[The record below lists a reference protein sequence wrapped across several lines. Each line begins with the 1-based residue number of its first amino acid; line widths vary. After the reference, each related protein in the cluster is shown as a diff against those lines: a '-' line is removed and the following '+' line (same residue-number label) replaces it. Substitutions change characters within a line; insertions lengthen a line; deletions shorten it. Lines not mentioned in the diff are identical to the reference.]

1 MAAFVLVLA
10 PTRSTQSR
18 CRKPDDTSARIVHYV
33 TFLLTDT
40 SQASA
45 RARDSIGIA
54 NVQPSQIAAVTD
66 TRTCSK
72 IGTFFDHFEGV
83 TRTARRVYTSSF
95 SRTWFSDRAGGPSFF
110 PRPNRPA
117 LKDLLSGGRQI
128 LRACGAQDD
137 RPVPFAKSSP
147 PVPLSA
153 YAERGNDGTDCGF
166 PSPEGRGDQRG
177 DDKSA
182 RHARERRTFLWS
194 SFEP

>member
-83 TRTARRVYTSSF
+83 TRTARRVYAYSI
-95 SRTWFSDRAGGPSFF
+95 GPTRFV
-110 PRPNRPA
+110 
-117 LKDLLSGGRQI
+117 
-128 LRACGAQDD
+128 AQD
-137 RPVPFAKSSP
+137 PNFKSGQWT
-147 PVPLSA
+147 PLM
-153 YAERGNDGTDCGF
+153 F
-166 PSPEGRGDQRG
+166 LDQRY
-177 DDKSA
+177 KLVQS
-182 RHARERRTFLWS
+182 HMVF
-194 SFEP
+194 